1 MDKVY
6 KEKYKF
12 LQYRWVSKSIILSVG
27 KSAKQLSYCKI
38 QCVPMHYSIRF
49 TPTNYKNFNW
59 IDF

>member
-12 LQYRWVSKSIILSVG
+12 LQYHWVSIILSVG

-49 TPTNYKNFNW
+49 TPMNYNNLNW
-59 IDF
+59 IEF